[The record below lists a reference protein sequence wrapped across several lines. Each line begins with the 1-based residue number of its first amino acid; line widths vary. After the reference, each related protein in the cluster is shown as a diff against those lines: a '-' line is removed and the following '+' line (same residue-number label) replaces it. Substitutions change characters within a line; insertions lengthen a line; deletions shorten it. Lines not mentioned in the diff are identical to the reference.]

1 MAFEEKE
8 PVYTLTYRDVVDLL
22 KIIDESSCQELH
34 LELNELRLDV
44 VRGRQDAPAAPPGP
58 APPAAPAVS
67 PRAPTPAAPEAKP
80 PAPEGTG
87 EAPVENKAHAVP
99 PVGEIA
105 PGAGFSLQSPLSG
118 MFYRAPAPGA
128 TPFVE
133 VGSSVEQGDQ
143 VAIVEIMK
151 LMNSIKAPVKGVV
164 RAILVENE
172 TAVTMGQTLMVI
184 EPV

>member
-1 MAFEEKE
+1 
-8 PVYTLTYRDVVDLL
+8 
-22 KIIDESSCQELH
+22 
-34 LELNELRLDV
+34 
-44 VRGRQDAPAAPPGP
+44 
-58 APPAAPAVS
+58 
-67 PRAPTPAAPEAKP
+67 
-80 PAPEGTG
+80 
-87 EAPVENKAHAVP
+87 
-99 PVGEIA
+99 
-105 PGAGFSLQSPLSG
+105 

-184 EPV
+184 EPA

>member
-44 VRGRQDAPAAPPGP
+44 VRGRQCAPVPPAGSASPPVPAA
-58 APPAAPAVS
+58 S
-67 PRAPTPAAPEAKP
+67 PRVQTPAEPEAKP
-80 PAPEGTG
+80 PVTEGRVEGAG
-87 EAPVENKAHAVP
+87 EDKAVAAA
-99 PVGEIA
+99 PVGEVA
-105 PGAGFSLQSPLSG
+105 PGVGFNLQSPLSG

-128 TPFVE
+128 APFVE
-133 VGSSVEQGDQ
+133 VGSSVEPGDQ

-151 LMNSIKAPVKGVV
+151 LMNSIKAPLKGIV

>member
-8 PVYTLTYRDVVDLL
+8 PVYTLTYRDVVDIL

-34 LELNELRLDV
+34 LELNEVRLDV
-44 VRGRQDAPAAPPGP
+44 VRGRQDAPAPPAVP
-58 APPAAPAVS
+58 TVSPPAAPE
-67 PRAPTPAAPEAKP
+67 PKP
-80 PAPEGTG
+80 PAPEGKG
-87 EAPVENKAHAVP
+87 EASGENKTQAAA
-99 PVGEIA
+99 PVGDFA
-105 PGAGFSLQSPLSG
+105 LGAGFALQSPLSG
-118 MFYRAPAPGA
+118 MFYRASAPGA
-128 TPFVE
+128 PPFVE
-133 VGSSVEQGDQ
+133 VGSAVEPGDQ

-151 LMNSIKAPVKGVV
+151 LMNSIKAPLKGVV

>member
-8 PVYTLTYRDVVDLL
+8 PIYTLTYRDVVDLL

-44 VRGRQDAPAAPPGP
+44 VRGRKD
-58 APPAAPAVS
+58 
-67 PRAPTPAAPEAKP
+67 TPAAPSGPAPAAVPAVSLPAAMGTKP
-80 PAPEGTG
+80 TAPEGRG
-87 EAPVENKAHAVP
+87 EASGENKAQAP
-99 PVGEIA
+99 APVGEVV
-105 PGAGFSLQSPLSG
+105 PGAGFPLQSPLSG
-118 MFYRAPAPGA
+118 MFYRASAPGA
-128 TPFVE
+128 RPFVE
-133 VGSSVEQGDQ
+133 VGSPVEPGDQ

-151 LMNSIKAPVKGVV
+151 LMNSIKAPLKGVV

>member
-44 VRGRQDAPAAPPGP
+44 VRGRQDVPAGPRGP
-58 APPAAPAVS
+58 APPAVPAVS
-67 PRAPTPAAPEAKP
+67 PQAPTP
-80 PAPEGTG
+80 PAPEARG
-87 EAPVENKAHAVP
+87 EGSGESKAHAAA
-99 PVGEIA
+99 PVGEAA
-105 PGAGFSLQSPLSG
+105 PLAGFPLQSPLSG
-118 MFYRAPAPGA
+118 TFYRAPAPGA
-128 TPFVE
+128 APFVE
-133 VGSSVEQGDQ
+133 VGSPVEPGDQ

-151 LMNSIKAPVKGVV
+151 LMNSIKAPLKGVV

>member
-8 PVYTLTYRDVVDLL
+8 PVYTLTYRDVVDIL

-34 LELNELRLDV
+34 LELNEVRLDV
-44 VRGRQDAPAAPPGP
+44 VRGRQDAPA
-58 APPAAPAVS
+58 PPAAPTVS
-67 PRAPTPAAPEAKP
+67 PPAAPETKP
-80 PAPEGTG
+80 PAPEGKG
-87 EAPVENKAHAVP
+87 EASGENKAQAAA
-99 PVGEIA
+99 PVGEVA
-105 PGAGFSLQSPLSG
+105 LGAGFALQSPLSG
-118 MFYRAPAPGA
+118 MFYRASAPGA
-128 TPFVE
+128 PPFVK
-133 VGSSVEQGDQ
+133 VGSPVEPGDQ

-151 LMNSIKAPVKGVV
+151 LMNSIKAPLKGVV